1 MVTKLEWRAQFTM
14 RISRRRYQTFAP
26 NILSHILTQNLET
39 RVEMYMKE
47 IEEELE
53 HDVPEVFSGNIGH
66 ATTKST
72 KGYLNDADYRTAHG
86 YILSNCELLRDYERY
101 ILLDSTHHLLNSN
114 IILK

>member
-1 MVTKLEWRAQFTM
+1 
-14 RISRRRYQTFAP
+14 
-26 NILSHILTQNLET
+26 
-39 RVEMYMKE
+39 MYMKE